1 MSLKELMRESQRR
14 RLQNLQDEKEKREK
28 VKARAAADPQ
38 KPGEY
43 KKSQDVTFYSKPS
56 LADPGTQAAAAAV
69 DSSKKKESPLER
81 WKRKRSSGSL
91 HGLSAGELANLFDGL
106 TPDGCNKEGVK
117 VSFVERGESLTGDR
131 CRISVAI
138 PSCR

>member
-38 KPGEY
+38 QPDAYPKETSVG
-43 KKSQDVTFYSKPS
+43 
-56 LADPGTQAAAAAV
+56 
-69 DSSKKKESPLER
+69 KKESPLEQ
-81 WKRKRSSGSL
+81 WKRKRSGGSL
-91 HGLSAGELANLFDGL
+91 QGLSAGELANLFDGL